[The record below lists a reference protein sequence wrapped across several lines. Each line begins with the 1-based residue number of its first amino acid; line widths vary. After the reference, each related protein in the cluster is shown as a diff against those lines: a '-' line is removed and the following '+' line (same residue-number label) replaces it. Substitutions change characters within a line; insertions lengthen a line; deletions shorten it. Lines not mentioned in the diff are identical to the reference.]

1 MRLGYD
7 LASEKLCEVPPH
19 TNVEVL
25 EVRQGDGA
33 NGRMRA
39 RLRSSCSRAG
49 WFSQGYKEGWVT
61 TVLDDG
67 THLLVAPNP
76 ESTQL
81 VPPTRL
87 PPPAPG
93 VAADFT
99 A

>member
-39 RLRSSCSRAG
+39 RLRFLLKQGLAGSLKDTRKGGSR
-49 WFSQGYKEGWVT
+49 
-61 TVLDDG
+61 LC
-67 THLLVAPNP
+67 
-76 ESTQL
+76 
-81 VPPTRL
+81 
-87 PPPAPG
+87 
-93 VAADFT
+93 
-99 A
+99 